1 MRFEIRSGW
10 GGPGPGSRPVAVLRE
25 NNWDD
30 FGFKTL
36 FAVVLYL
43 ADGREV
49 ELGNV
54 KIMRLGQDEGYTE
67 MPGRSFAALGDAYCS
82 LGQDA
87 DYYWKLLELPEV
99 VRVGYLRRIRDAAFD
114 EAIRLGFMGTQAWS
128 ASLTRFGQAS
138 HALEVGRN
146 AFRGSIKTVGVADF
160 DYVRTGPSSL
170 AMHFGFDDRSGL
182 PGRSNV
188 VIGYNGV
195 GKTRL
200 LADLA
205 RAASEGL
212 ADSVADSA
220 SVARLTGADAT
231 FGAVVAV
238 SYSAFDDFE
247 LPQDKTRG
255 QQEDV
260 FETEAGRTE
269 LFGYVYCGLRR
280 VDTAAAT
287 RAGAQRPELKSLDE
301 IDLEF
306 LNALEVA
313 RHRLVDGESLLV
325 SALQVLER
333 EPSFGRIGVQPS
345 TLIDIDGDAQAQIRQ
360 LSTGHK
366 IVLNIIVQ
374 LAAHL
379 KARSLVL
386 LDEPETH
393 LHPPLL
399 AALLK
404 AVQLLL
410 DAYDSFVI
418 IATHSPVVLQEVPA
432 GCVRVLTRFGNE
444 SEVGEPEIETF
455 GENVG
460 SITRY
465 VFSLDSSATDYQG
478 VLASLAE
485 QMSVD
490 EIETLFNN
498 GLSDQARA
506 LVLRLKRNG
515 P

>member
-1 MRFEIRSGW
+1 MRFQIQSDRRT
-10 GGPGPGSRPVAVLRE
+10 PGNPPVAVLTE

-36 FAVVLYL
+36 FGVVLYL
-43 ADGREV
+43 DADTDV
-49 ELGNV
+49 DLGYV
-54 KIMRLGQDEGYTE
+54 KIMRLGQEEGYTE
-67 MPGRSFAALGDAYCS
+67 MPGRSFEALDASYCS

-87 DYYWKLLELPEV
+87 EYYHKLLELPVAIRTE
-99 VRVGYLRRIRDAAFD
+99 YLRDIRDAAVDTGTRRAF
-114 EAIRLGFMGTQAWS
+114 LGTRGWS
-128 ASLTRFGQAS
+128 TSLTRFGQAA
-138 HALEVGRN
+138 HALEVGKG
-146 AFRGSIKTVGVADF
+146 AFRGVRKVGGVADF
-160 DYVRTGPSSL
+160 DYARAGDAPLNVRF
-170 AMHFGFDDRSGL
+170 AFDDRSEL

-188 VIGYNGV
+188 IIGYNGV

-205 RAASEGL
+205 RAAS
-212 ADSVADSA
+212 DSQGNESR
-220 SVARLTGADAT
+220 VARITGHDAT
-231 FGAVVAV
+231 FGAVVAI

-247 LPQDKTRG
+247 LPQNKTRD
-255 QQEDV
+255 QDEDV

-280 VDTAAAT
+280 VDPTADS
-287 RAGAQRPELKSLDE
+287 RLDQPRPELKSLDE
-301 IDLEF
+301 IDQEF
-306 LNALEVA
+306 LNALERA
-313 RHRLVDGESLLV
+313 RHRRVNDEPVLL
-325 SALQVLER
+325 AAFEVLER
-333 EPSFGRIGVQPS
+333 EPSFGRIGVYPS
-345 TLIDIDGDAQAQIRQ
+345 TLIDIDADAKGQIRQ

-366 IVLNIIVQ
+366 IVLNIVVQ

-379 KARSLVL
+379 KPRSLVL

-410 DAYDSFVI
+410 DTYDSFVV

-432 GCVRVLTRFGNE
+432 SSVRVLTRFGE
-444 SEVGEPEIETF
+444 IAEVEEPEIETF

-460 SITRY
+460 AITRH

-478 VLASLAE
+478 VLASLAGRLPID
-485 QMSVD
+485 Q
-490 EIETLFNN
+490 IEALFSN
-498 GLSDQARA
+498 GLSDHARA
-506 LVLRLKRNG
+506 IILRTQRNTS
-515 P
+515 